1 MLSASGNN
9 LLAHASRVFSILF
22 WGLTTV
28 VITTIV
34 TLVSSSSHKNP
45 DAHTEAGLFVAFL
58 QIADSLGAQA
68 EEVIKTAGL
77 TAAQYNVLRIL
88 RGAGRSGLACREI
101 GERMISRDP
110 DITRLLDRMEKRNL
124 ITRER
129 QSDDRR
135 VVKTY
140 VTPEGLEL
148 LKTLDRPVSALHK
161 RQFQG
166 ISPVKLKVFAAL
178 LEEIRSQRAGQKA
191 DCE

>member
-1 MLSASGNN
+1 M
-9 LLAHASRVFSILF
+9 
-22 WGLTTV
+22 
-28 VITTIV
+28 TTIV
-34 TLVSSSSHKNP
+34 TAMSSSFHKKF
-45 DAHTEAGLFVAFL
+45 DALAEAGLFVAFM
-58 QIADSLGAQA
+58 QIADTLGAQA
-68 EEVIKTAGL
+68 EQVVKTAGL

-88 RGAGRSGLACREI
+88 RGAGSAGLACREI

-140 VTPEGLEL
+140 VTPEGLEV
-148 LKTLDRPVSALHK
+148 LKNLDRPVSALHK

-166 ISPVKLKVFAAL
+166 IAPAKLKILAAM
-178 LEEIRSQRAGQKA
+178 LEEIRSQHAGQKA
-191 DCE
+191 DCDLNNSAPNKSKQNDSK